1 MPATC
6 NPEPAFLYR
15 AHRIALDLTDRQAMP
30 CLPHCGFARV
40 VGNRALGTF
49 RDAWFTESGTDG
61 EWLSTWT
68 CARRSTR

>member
-15 AHRIALDLTDRQAMP
+15 AHRIALDLTDRQVML

-40 VGNRALGTF
+40 VGNWALGTF
-49 RDAWFTESGTDG
+49 RDAWFTESGTDD